1 MRTTAR
7 LREWGSSIGLVVP
20 IEAVRKEG
28 LRPGDEVVI
37 EIERAPTLR
46 DLFGIGKGLKL
57 DAQKMKDEIRK
68 EDARSD
74 ARLEAFMNR
83 RRRK

>member
-20 IEAVRKEG
+20 SEAVKREG

-37 EIERAPTLR
+37 EIERASTLR
-46 DLFGIGKGLKL
+46 DLFGIGKGLKV

-83 RRRK
+83 RRK